1 MLCADEFVL
10 QFRHLLFRA
19 VEHAAEIVPD
29 PLIDIP
35 AGYAGQLLERAAQ
48 LLLERLRRHAHLLEQ
63 RPGDAFGLVEQREE
77 EMLVRDLLLI
87 ELRGDILRGLDR
99 LLHFLREL
107 VDAHGFNLWN
117 AVRLAIR
124 RNLFRCRRPR
134 IVSAVFNRQ
143 GRGAPV
149 WFFLQARSFMQGIPR
164 LRPV

>member
-1 MLCADEFVL
+1 MLGAEEFVL
-10 QFRHLLFRA
+10 QFRHLFFRA
-19 VEHAAEIVPD
+19 VEYAAEVIPN

-35 AGYAGQLLERAAQ
+35 TGYAGQLLERAAQ
-48 LLLERLRRHAHLLEQ
+48 LLFERLRRHAHLLEQ
-63 RPGDAFGLVEQREE
+63 RTGDAFGLGEQREE
-77 EMLVRDLLLI
+77 KMLVRDLLLI
-87 ELRGDILRGLDR
+87 ELRRDILRGLER

-149 WFFLQARSFMQGIPR
+149 WFFLQAVRSCKGFAR
-164 LRPV
+164 LHPV